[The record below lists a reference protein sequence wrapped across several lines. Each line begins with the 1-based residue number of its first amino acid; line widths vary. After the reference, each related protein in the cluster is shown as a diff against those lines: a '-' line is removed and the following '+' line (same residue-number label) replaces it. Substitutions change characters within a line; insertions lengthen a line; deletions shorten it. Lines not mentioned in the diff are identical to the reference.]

1 MPTTNTAKPKT
12 AEKAA
17 ADPARGGA
25 PLTATKIGLV
35 ESDKRDKTRKV
46 VISYQAMHPKY
57 GKYIRQRTV
66 LHIHDEKN
74 ESKLGDLV
82 EVAQCRPISKTKFW
96 RLVRVV
102 ERRSAAAQALAS
114 AKEIV

>member
-1 MPTTNTAKPKT
+1 MPTSTAKAKPAAKNDAKSEATQPK
-12 AEKAA
+12 
-17 ADPARGGA
+17 G
-25 PLTATKIGLV
+25 TKIGVV

-46 VISYQAMHPKY
+46 VIAYQSMHPKY

-82 EVAQCRPISKTKFW
+82 EVAQCRPMSKTKFW

-102 ERRSAAAQALAS
+102 ERRSAAATALAS